1 MKKKLKFAII
11 YGSTRRKRLGIRLVK
26 YLHTQIK
33 KKGYNS
39 YIIDPLE
46 NKLPLLDKRFDD
58 FPKKK
63 YAYCGKKC
71 SKNIK

>member
-58 FPKKK
+58 FPKKNIPT
-63 YAYCGKKC
+63 AV
-71 SKNIK
+71 KNVQRIY